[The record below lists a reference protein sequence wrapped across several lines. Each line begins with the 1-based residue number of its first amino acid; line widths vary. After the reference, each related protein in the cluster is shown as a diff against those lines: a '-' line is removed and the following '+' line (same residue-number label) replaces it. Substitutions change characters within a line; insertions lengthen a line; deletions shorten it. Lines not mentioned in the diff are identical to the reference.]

1 MSIICNVTM
10 NILCVYVLQ
19 TKEKVSFVN
28 NLSIHCND
36 WNIEGLINV
45 MSFEYVY
52 RMSNKQL
59 ERKWEVI
66 NPQGFIIISWTSIL
80 RDFMTGLIQKFK
92 YTLKSKP
99 DNNLFGKS
107 IVQNF
112 YRSLKLRI
120 VINVWKLISI
130 NFQWNLG
137 NENFTCLTNR
147 FI

>member
-1 MSIICNVTM
+1 MLQWIFYVFMSYKQRKRFHLWTICQFIVM
-10 NILCVYVLQ
+10 IVM
-19 TKEKVSFVN
+19 
-28 NLSIHCND
+28 
-36 WNIEGLINV
+36 IEGLINV

-120 VINVWKLISI
+120 VINVWKLIST

>member
-1 MSIICNVTM
+1 MLQWIFYVFMSYKQRKRFHLWTICQFIVM
-10 NILCVYVLQ
+10 IVM
-19 TKEKVSFVN
+19 
-28 NLSIHCND
+28 
-36 WNIEGLINV
+36 IEGLINV

>member
-1 MSIICNVTM
+1 
-10 NILCVYVLQ
+10 
-19 TKEKVSFVN
+19 
-28 NLSIHCND
+28 
-36 WNIEGLINV
+36 

-99 DNNLFGKS
+99 YNNLFGKS

-120 VINVWKLISI
+120 VINV
-130 NFQWNLG
+130 
-137 NENFTCLTNR
+137 
-147 FI
+147 

>member
-1 MSIICNVTM
+1 M
-10 NILCVYVLQ
+10 
-19 TKEKVSFVN
+19 
-28 NLSIHCND
+28 
-36 WNIEGLINV
+36 IEGLINV

-120 VINVWKLISI
+120 VINV
-130 NFQWNLG
+130 
-137 NENFTCLTNR
+137 
-147 FI
+147 